1 MIFNR
6 VYSYTLNIKEM
17 EDNTMKVTCTNKPD
31 FNLIGETLSYLL
43 SKQYD
48 ADIKVTFTPKSEEQ
62 LRKEGLIK

>member
-1 MIFNR
+1 
-6 VYSYTLNIKEM
+6 
-17 EDNTMKVTCTNKPD
+17 MKITHTNKPD

-62 LRKEGLIK
+62 LRKEGLLNDA